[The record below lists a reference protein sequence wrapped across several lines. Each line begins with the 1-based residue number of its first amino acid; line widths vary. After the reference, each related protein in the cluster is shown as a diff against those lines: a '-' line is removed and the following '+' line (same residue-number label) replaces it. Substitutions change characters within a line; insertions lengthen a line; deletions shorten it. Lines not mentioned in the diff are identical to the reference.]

1 MAKKDGFKIG
11 ALYPRLSNGE
21 PNLILASDLKL
32 RTTGKKDVI
41 YTAKDEGKRK
51 LKASLNI
58 TTDPVF
64 VGGVD
69 DYINSFYVP
78 QLSAKSN
85 KNSIFTGV
93 FSNVTGKWAK
103 QARNKSISSL
113 LEIGYIGPGSEHA
126 ATNDDYWNA
135 NGNEDDPYWSAIN
148 DLSNYAPT
156 KLWANYANGQQVQS
170 RFDVDALLQ
179 NLDPANS
186 HPDLWYPSLL
196 YTYGTEQQGT
206 SYPGPVLMIEPGT
219 DIQLG
224 FNNKLAIPGLSEQQ
238 AQQATLVPVS
248 TYGNSASDGLGG
260 STSLNYHLHGSH
272 TNPGGFGDNVVA
284 RYTTG
289 QSWTTDINIPDDHG
303 QGSYWYHP
311 HYHPS
316 VNQQVY
322 GGLSGFLQIGDPL
335 SKIPAFKNTPR
346 SLAVLKSMDLEVD
359 PVSGELLLGSHANLG
374 GVANRMT
381 MVTVNGTF
389 QPSVDAGKG
398 GWQALTLSNQSNQA
412 YYNVALI
419 NTSATGEQTQLPIYL
434 FGEDGHQYPQIRSV
448 TGTLGSDV
456 QKDGSIRYSQA
467 DNLISLPPGK
477 RVDLLFKLP
486 EGTTELAS
494 LYSFENDDGSEY
506 KIDNMGGYPDLSS
519 ENQGLQTKNSGAG
532 PLASFTV
539 NQGRAAQSQA
549 ELNREIRQ
557 ANKGIDV
564 QNIKPTTEQR
574 DYDPTKVPSV
584 NLFSKRKGKEE
595 WKPIRKREFSWT
607 KGTLVGPEDE
617 WDAPTQ
623 DLLADYTAEN
633 DGAVYE
639 RYTGLPVGS
648 PGVENWLGYEN
659 PFLIN
664 DHVFPNAPLIIT
676 QLGTLEEWDL
686 LNWSI
691 NNPTKY
697 IGHPFHIH
705 INDYQVK
712 DSDTELLKK
721 RNLEDVTM
729 LNSSGYDFVDD
740 KGNRLS
746 QAPLRGE
753 FISIP
758 EALEPGALKSLA
770 TWGANSQT
778 VRMLFQDYLG
788 TYVFHCHIL
797 PHEDAG
803 MMQVVTVVENTDSSW
818 LIASEGFKQ
827 NNRGIELK
835 LAQDFSPRELNPQK
849 RSGEQWQRVQ
859 VGDLS
864 DDFVQ
869 DVVLSSSS
877 KGSGLVQIFD
887 GSELLADK
895 TKLLSSLK
903 PYQRSSLAP
912 WAFAEDFSGDGK
924 KDLVTLGFAT
934 NRGNSVDLNEL
945 RLKAW
950 TSTKQEQLWEEQF
963 SFDPFDS
970 ITAEGFHGEHSLEE
984 KPNLDINQVSTTMAD
999 MNLDNFQDVVLSY
1012 ATTQGLRIVV
1022 LDGAALSLQYQT
1034 GNVEGGYL
1042 PNSNVLADALLIDPS
1057 LSDLSKVV
1065 LTAGFNSYA
1074 QSAIENVV
1082 VTTQSPKGSQQFTL
1096 QLNAGHF
1103 IATSKPGT
1111 EQDHSHHG
1119 GSGGNH
1125 SEKLVNLRHD
1135 SMPMQL
1141 VEELA
1146 LPDGIQAVTPVI
1158 AGARGVGATL
1168 VGDQIVVAQGNGAN
1182 GNPSSSNSLT
1192 NTSQQ
1197 LVIDSA
1203 DLLKV
1208 TRDDLTGIVTSEL
1221 NSTFTPEQVRARNQ
1235 LTALTY
1241 QAYAGGSLWPS
1252 GQASL
1257 AAEILGEGQSA
1268 GDLAETLVSAP
1279 GYSSD
1284 VEQYYGGSLADLS
1297 VDAIVNG
1304 ATRSL
1309 YQRRAK
1315 RSEIRYWQQQVNE
1328 GLEQTLLPLAI
1339 LQNTSGKDRYRVGLL
1354 SAAAAWNQAQW
1365 GTTAN
1370 ISGSF
1375 GQGLAADMGRFDRLE
1390 QQLAG
1395 IGTLDSWQDAQQAF
1409 NAYTQS
1415 ALNQLDGTPVSKS
1428 GFF

>member
-1 MAKKDGFKIG
+1 M
-11 ALYPRLSNGE
+11 
-21 PNLILASDLKL
+21 
-32 RTTGKKDVI
+32 
-41 YTAKDEGKRK
+41 
-51 LKASLNI
+51 
-58 TTDPVF
+58 
-64 VGGVD
+64 
-69 DYINSFYVP
+69 
-78 QLSAKSN
+78 
-85 KNSIFTGV
+85 
-93 FSNVTGKWAK
+93 
-103 QARNKSISSL
+103 
-113 LEIGYIGPGSEHA
+113 
-126 ATNDDYWNA
+126 
-135 NGNEDDPYWSAIN
+135 
-148 DLSNYAPT
+148 
-156 KLWANYANGQQVQS
+156 
-170 RFDVDALLQ
+170 
-179 NLDPANS
+179 
-186 HPDLWYPSLL
+186 
-196 YTYGTEQQGT
+196 
-206 SYPGPVLMIEPGT
+206 
-219 DIQLG
+219 
-224 FNNKLAIPGLSEQQ
+224 
-238 AQQATLVPVS
+238 
-248 TYGNSASDGLGG
+248 
-260 STSLNYHLHGSH
+260 
-272 TNPGGFGDNVVA
+272 
-284 RYTTG
+284 
-289 QSWTTDINIPDDHG
+289 
-303 QGSYWYHP
+303 
-311 HYHPS
+311 
-316 VNQQVY
+316 
-322 GGLSGFLQIGDPL
+322 
-335 SKIPAFKNTPR
+335 
-346 SLAVLKSMDLEVD
+346 
-359 PVSGELLLGSHANLG
+359 
-374 GVANRMT
+374 
-381 MVTVNGTF
+381 
-389 QPSVDAGKG
+389 
-398 GWQALTLSNQSNQA
+398 
-412 YYNVALI
+412 
-419 NTSATGEQTQLPIYL
+419 
-434 FGEDGHQYPQIRSV
+434 
-448 TGTLGSDV
+448 
-456 QKDGSIRYSQA
+456 
-467 DNLISLPPGK
+467 
-477 RVDLLFKLP
+477 
-486 EGTTELAS
+486 
-494 LYSFENDDGSEY
+494 
-506 KIDNMGGYPDLSS
+506 
-519 ENQGLQTKNSGAG
+519 
-532 PLASFTV
+532 
-539 NQGRAAQSQA
+539 
-549 ELNREIRQ
+549 
-557 ANKGIDV
+557 
-564 QNIKPTTEQR
+564 
-574 DYDPTKVPSV
+574 
-584 NLFSKRKGKEE
+584 
-595 WKPIRKREFSWT
+595 
-607 KGTLVGPEDE
+607 
-617 WDAPTQ
+617 
-623 DLLADYTAEN
+623 
-633 DGAVYE
+633 
-639 RYTGLPVGS
+639 
-648 PGVENWLGYEN
+648 
-659 PFLIN
+659 
-664 DHVFPNAPLIIT
+664 FPNAPLIIT

-740 KGNRLS
+740 QGNRLS
-746 QAPLRGE
+746 QTPLRGE

-758 EALEPGALKSLA
+758 EALEPGALKNLA

-778 VRMLFQDYLG
+778 IRMLFQDYLG

-818 LIASEGFKQ
+818 LIASEGFQQKH
-827 NNRGIELK
+827 RGIELK
-835 LAQDFSPRELNPQK
+835 LAQDFSPRELKPQK
-849 RSGEQWQRVQ
+849 SSGEQWQRAQ

-864 DDFVQ
+864 NDFVQ
-869 DVVLSSSS
+869 DVVLSSSNN

-887 GSELLADK
+887 GRKLLQDK
-895 TKLLSSLK
+895 TELLSSLR
-903 PYQRSSLAP
+903 PYKQSSLAP

-934 NRGNSVDLNEL
+934 NRGNSIDLNEL

-950 TSTKQEQLWEEQF
+950 TSTKQGRLWEEQF

-970 ITAEGFHGEHSLEE
+970 ITAEGLHGEHTLEE

-1034 GNVEGGYL
+1034 GNFEGGYL
-1042 PNSNVLADALLIDPS
+1042 PNNNILADALLIDPS

-1065 LTAGFNSYA
+1065 LTAGFSSYA

-1082 VTTQSPKGSQQFTL
+1082 VTTQSPEGSQQFTL

-1111 EQDHSHHG
+1111 EQDQSHHG

-1135 SMPMQL
+1135 SMPIQL
-1141 VEELA
+1141 VEDLA

-1182 GNPSSSNSLT
+1182 GNPSSSNSLI

-1208 TRDDLTGIVTSEL
+1208 TRDDLTGIVTGGL
-1221 NSTFTPEQVRARNQ
+1221 NATFTPEQVRARNQ

-1279 GYSSD
+1279 GYSND

-1297 VDAIVNG
+1297 VDTIVNG

-1354 SAAAAWNQAQW
+1354 SAVAAWNQTQW